1 MAMPKVIA
9 ITNQKGGVGKTT
21 TAINFSCGLSKKG
34 KRVLLVDLDPQAHAT
49 IGLGVEPGTFQRA
62 IHDVLVNKRAMEEV
76 VLSTRFPGLF
86 LAPSHIRLDRAE
98 QQLIPEMYR
107 ESILERS
114 LQGLD
119 YDFIVI
125 DCRPTLGI
133 LTVNALKACD
143 FIIVP
148 CEIARYS
155 LEGFADL
162 MDTIATVKSA
172 DGFDIGER
180 VRILLTKY
188 DSRKSVSIEWVIQ
201 QLEPFRHMLFQT
213 RIRQNEALNQ
223 AHMAMEPIF
232 QFKPNSFGAEDYWQ
246 LTEEFLNQCLPSGK
260 N

>member
-1 MAMPKVIA
+1 MSMVVA

-21 TAINFSCGLSKKG
+21 TAINFSCGLSRKG
-34 KRVLLVDLDPQAHAT
+34 CRVLLVDLDPQAHAT
-49 IGLGVEPGTFQRA
+49 IGLGLEPGSYQMA
-62 IHDVLVNKRAMEEV
+62 VHDVLVNKRGIEEV
-76 VLSTRFPGLF
+76 VVSTRFPGLF

-107 ESILERS
+107 ESILQRAIKD
-114 LQGLD
+114 LD
-119 YDFIVI
+119 FDFVVI

-148 CEIARYS
+148 CEMARYS

-162 MDTIATVKSA
+162 MDTIMTVKSS
-172 DGFDIGER
+172 DGFNLREQ

-188 DSRKSVSIEWVIQ
+188 DSRKSVSIEWVMQ
-201 QLEPFRHMLFQT
+201 QLEPFREMVFET

-232 QFKPNSFGAEDYWQ
+232 HFKPNSFGAEDYRH
-246 LTEEFLNQCLPSGK
+246 LTEEFLRLCHRSGK
-260 N
+260 S